1 MKLLHTC
8 LRVKD
13 MNASLDFYI
22 NKLKM
27 KEMRRIELP
36 QGKATLV
43 FVGYDER
50 EGTIE
55 LTYNHGR
62 EEPYTLGDGFSHLA
76 IAVDDVTKTHDSLGA
91 QGVKSHRAPFRL
103 ESGGTIAFIKDP
115 DGYSIELVERKVP

>member
-8 LRVKD
+8 IRVRDLK
-13 MNASLDFYI
+13 ASLDFYI

-36 QGKATLV
+36 QAKATLV
-43 FVGYDER
+43 FVGYDEK

-62 EEPYTLGDGFSHLA
+62 EEPYTIGDGFSHVA
-76 IAVDDVTKTHDSLGA
+76 IAVDDVKKTHDSLVA
-91 QGVKSHRAPFRL
+91 QGVTSHRAPVRM
-103 ESGGTIAFIKDP
+103 ETGRTIAFVKDP
-115 DGYSIELVERKVP
+115 DGHSIELLETNI